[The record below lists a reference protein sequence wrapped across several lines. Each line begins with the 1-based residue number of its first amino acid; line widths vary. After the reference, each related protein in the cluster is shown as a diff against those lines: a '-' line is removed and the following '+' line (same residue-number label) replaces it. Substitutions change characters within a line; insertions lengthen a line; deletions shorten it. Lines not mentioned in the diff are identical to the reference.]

1 MGGCV
6 SRPDGCLSARR
17 KPHGRRRRRAA
28 TNRLSS
34 RQSMET
40 IAEVEQTDGADQR
53 AYCIPAF
60 QAVSGSLEDTWF
72 DSVAETESEGEDDFH
87 SVQDDAFSL
96 TGLEN
101 EAVLSNSSSKDLE
114 SGSFKISAS
123 SISSIAQNQKRH
135 KFGEQSKVTIEYG
148 VNVSSLS
155 DDESTDAGEGGIL
168 NNCGILP
175 NTCLPCLPSTA
186 SITEKRKHFS
196 SSPTNSL
203 KMPSL
208 KLSFKRRTG
217 EGHTT
222 SSLISTKTILER
234 PVGGSQVPLCLVEK
248 KMLDSWSHVEP
259 GVFRVRGANFFRDKK
274 KDLAPN
280 HAAYY
285 PFGVDVYLSQQKI
298 KHISRFVD
306 LPITNSSSKFPPV
319 LVVNIQ
325 VPLYPAS
332 LFQNATDGEGLS
344 FVLYFRLSESYLKEL
359 SPQFIDN
366 IRRLIDDEVEKV
378 KAFPVDTTVPFRE
391 RLKILGRVA
400 NLEDLPLSAA
410 ERKIMNTYN
419 EKPVLSRPQHE
430 FYLGDNYLEIDL
442 DMHRFNYIARKG
454 FESFLDRLK
463 LCVLDFGLTIQG
475 TKPEELPEQI
485 LCCVRLNGIDYTNY
499 NRLAVHSP

>member
-96 TGLEN
+96 TGIEN

-155 DDESTDAGEGGIL
+155 DDESTGAGEGGIL

-208 KLSFKRRTG
+208 KLSFKRKTG

-325 VPLYPAS
+325 
-332 LFQNATDGEGLS
+332 
-344 FVLYFRLSESYLKEL
+344 
-359 SPQFIDN
+359 
-366 IRRLIDDEVEKV
+366 RLIDDEVEKV

-475 TKPEELPEQI
+475 TKPEELPEQM